1 MADASITGTL
11 LACRAG
17 EPNALDRLYPL
28 VYDELRRIAHRQL
41 RRERTDHTLGT
52 TALVHEAYLRLVDQT
67 RVEWADRSHFFA
79 VATQAMRR
87 ILVDYARRYRAE
99 KRGGSQER
107 VSLPRHTRHLPSR
120 RDRPP
125 RSHRIPCQH
134 DCRAGR
140 SARRR
145 RCASSARAPGSCSV
159 RRDVRCRRRSYRR
172 RLRRARLPS
181 RRGTAPGGPR
191 SNCRVATARQPR
203 VRHAGA
209 RQRRRGRRR
218 SFQIP
223 RPARRSR
230 APRNRP

>member
-28 VYDELRRIAHRQL
+28 VYDELRRIAHGQL

-99 KRGGSQER
+99 KRGGALER
-107 VSLPRHTRHLPSR
+107 VSLSDEMLVADDRADTLIALDDALTRLTEI
-120 RDRPP
+120 D
-125 RSHRIPCQH
+125 
-134 DCRAGR
+134 
-140 SARRR
+140 
-145 RCASSARAPGSCSV
+145 
-159 RRDVRCRRRSYRR
+159 
-172 RLRRARLPS
+172 ARLT
-181 RRGTAPGGPR
+181 RVVE
-191 SNCRVATARQPR
+191 CRFFAGLTEQETSQVLGVT
-203 VRHAGA
+203 VRTVKRDWAKAKGWLN
-209 RQRRRGRRR
+209 
-218 SFQIP
+218 
-223 RPARRSR
+223 R
-230 APRNRP
+230 ALE